1 MMQTHTTESE
11 RIRSRL
17 GHPVIDTDGHTV
29 ELTPLFFDYVKKLG
43 GADMPKRYVAAMRAR
58 NNSQW
63 TSMSEVERRD
73 LRAHCPPWWARPAKN
88 TLDRATASLPRLL
101 HERMDRLGIDFAVL
115 YPTEGLTGPPRFEDD
130 ELRRVS
136 CRALNMF
143 HAEFYGEYADRMT
156 PAAVIPTHTPEEA
169 IEDAEYA
176 VKELGLKTIVIA
188 HVDRPIPAV
197 QKENTELARFAR
209 YIDTLALDSDYDYDP
224 FWRKCVELGVGPTS
238 HASGQGWGS
247 RRSVSNYMYNHI
259 GHFAAAGE
267 AMCKA
272 LFFGGV
278 THRFPTL
285 NFAFLECG
293 VAWACSLF
301 SDILEHWEKRN
312 RDAIGNLDPRSLD
325 LELMMNLVAEYGAI
339 GDEDK
344 LREISTSLS
353 RPQRSPE
360 NLDDWSRCGIEAP
373 RDIFDRFVPRFYFG
387 CEADDRMITWAFN
400 EKVNPFGA
408 RLGAMMSSDIGHWDV
423 SDMTEVVAK
432 AHQLV
437 DKALITSEDFER
449 FCFTNA
455 VHFYAGMN
463 SSFFEGTVCEDE
475 ATKMLARPNH

>member
-1 MMQTHTTESE
+1 MIPTQTSDSE
-11 RIRSRL
+11 RIRGGL
-17 GHPVIDTDGHTV
+17 KHPVIDTDGHTV
-29 ELTPLFFDYVKKLG
+29 ELTPLYLDYIAKLG
-43 GADMPKRYVAAMRAR
+43 GADMPKRYLAAMRAKS
-58 NNSQW
+58 NSQW
-63 TSMSEVERRD
+63 AGMSEEERGSKRV
-73 LRAHCPPWWARPAKN
+73 HCPPWWARPAKN

-115 YPTEGLTGPPRFEDD
+115 YPTEGLSGAPRFDD
-130 ELRRVS
+130 EELRRVS

-143 HAEFYGEYADRMT
+143 HAEFYGEYSDRMT

-169 IEDAEYA
+169 IEDTEYA
-176 VKELGLKTIVIA
+176 IKELGLKTIVIS
-188 HVDRPIPAV
+188 HVDRPIPWV
-197 QKENTELARFAR
+197 QKEEPEMARFAR
-209 YIDTLALDSDYDYDP
+209 YIDTLALDSAYNYDP
-224 FWRKCVELGVGPTS
+224 FWQKCLELGVGPTS

-293 VAWACSLF
+293 VGWACSLYN
-301 SDILEHWEKRN
+301 DILEHWEKRN
-312 RDAIGNLDPRSLD
+312 RDAISELDPQNLDMD
-325 LELMMNLVAEYGAI
+325 LMMNLVAEYGAI
-339 GDEDK
+339 EEAHK
-344 LREISTSLS
+344 LQEIRETLS

-360 NLDDWSRCGIEAP
+360 NLDDWSRCGIESP
-373 RDIFDRFVPRFYFG
+373 RDIFERFVPRFYFG

-423 SDMTEVVAK
+423 TDMTEVLAK
-432 AHQLV
+432 AHELV
-437 DKALITSEDFER
+437 DKGLINDEDFEK

-455 VHFYAGMN
+455 VHFYSGMN
-463 SSFFEGTVCEDE
+463 PSFFDGTVCEVE
-475 ATKMLARPNH
+475 ARHALAKQ